1 MLDNLSLYALDPPC
15 LDLDNQRDWRSC
27 IDRVDLRFFARQ
39 FVSIYYMHWIHHVW
53 TWIIRETGVL
63 VLIGLIYA
71 FLLDNLSLY
80 ALDPPCL
87 DLDDQRDWRSCTD
100 RVDLRFLAPY
110 LLQKHCMQN

>member
-1 MLDNLSLYALDPPC
+1 
-15 LDLDNQRDWRSC
+15 
-27 IDRVDLRFFARQ
+27 
-39 FVSIYYMHWIHHVW
+39 MHRIHHVW

-87 DLDDQRDWRSCTD
+87 DLDNQRDWRSCID
-100 RVDLRFLAPY
+100 RVDLRFFARQFVSICIGSTMFGLG
-110 LLQKHCMQN
+110 